1 MSSVLIAVFGLL
13 FLTAGYKLYGAL
25 LDRNVVQP
33 NDDVDTPAI
42 AQRDDVD
49 FTPAPKMVLFGHH
62 FASIAGAGPIMGPVL
77 GVFFFGWAGVLGWL
91 LLGSVLAGG
100 VHDYLALMMSVR
112 NRGNSVAEVART
124 VIGPRASAVFA
135 AFVWITLSLVVCVFA
150 DSAAK
155 TLVERPEMV
164 IPTITIIGVALVF
177 GWALRSQR
185 IKLVPGTILAVGFTF
200 FSIYVGL
207 LQPLALPL
215 EKEVAQTAWF
225 WILLVYAMVASVLP
239 VWLLLQ
245 PRDYLSSFQLWTGLI
260 LGYAGVLAAHRAVT
274 APAWIQFT
282 NPKVGPTWPMM
293 FIIVACGAFSGFHC
307 LVAGGT
313 SSKQLGKESDG
324 RAVAYGAMITE
335 GALAI
340 LAALCVAAG
349 LYWKG
354 TEPAGAQSQYV
365 LQEIMSKG
373 ASAWA
378 IAFADGFGRLL
389 EGLPFMTVTVGS
401 MLGMILLETFII
413 TTLDTATR
421 LGRFV
426 VQEATARRLPIL
438 QNRWVGT
445 LAVIIPA
452 ALLKMSG
459 SFTDVVKL
467 FGAANQLIGGLA
479 LIVISTWLLSTRKP
493 SMYSVAPAVFV
504 LATTIGALLWQLYT
518 LLTAQAIQ
526 PVLIIVCLILIA
538 LAFYVIAEALPVL
551 RKLLTRPKDEPA
563 ADATQVS
570 DDQPKVK

>member
-25 LDRNVVQP
+25 LDKNVVQP
-33 NDDVDTPAI
+33 KDDVETPAI

-49 FTPAPKMVLFGHH
+49 YTPAPKAVLFGHH

-77 GVFFFGWAGVLGWL
+77 GILFFGWAGVLGWL
-91 LLGSVLAGG
+91 LLGSVFAGG

-124 VIGPRASAVFA
+124 VVGPRASAVFA

-164 IPTITIIGVALVF
+164 IPTLTIIGVALLF

-185 IKLVPGTILAVGFTF
+185 IKLVPGTILAVGLTF

-207 LQPLALPL
+207 LQPIALPL

-225 WILLVYAMVASVLP
+225 WILLVYAMIASVLP
-239 VWLLLQ
+239 IWLLLQ

-274 APAWIQFT
+274 APAWIGFT
-282 NPKVGPTWPMM
+282 NPKVGPMWPMM

-313 SSKQLGKESDG
+313 SSKQLNNERDG
-324 RAVAYGAMITE
+324 RAVAYGGMITE
-335 GALAI
+335 SALAI

-373 ASAWA
+373 TSAWV

-389 EGLPFMTVTVGS
+389 EALPFMTITVGS
-401 MLGMILLETFII
+401 MLGMILLETFIV

-426 VQEATARRLPIL
+426 VQEATAKRLAIL
-438 QNRWVGT
+438 QNRWIGT

-493 SMYSVAPAVFV
+493 SIYSVAPAVFV
-504 LATTIGALLWQLYT
+504 LATTIGALVWQLYT
-518 LLTAQAIQ
+518 LFTAEAIQ
-526 PVLIIVCLILIA
+526 PVLIIVCITLLA
-538 LAFYVIAEALPVL
+538 LAFYVIAEAVPVL
-551 RKLLTRPKDEPA
+551 RKLLRQPKEGQPA
-563 ADATQVS
+563 GEVDAG